1 MLDKMLYQ
9 MLYKLLEHLIEQSA
23 AGFRLIFSSDSVLFI
38 STRKFQKDVE
48 AKIDQMETETSK
60 PEIPKPETPI
70 PETPRQEKPK
80 LETPVPRSFAEPLP
94 EYFKENHQWNIGILK
109 APSCPNV
116 EVIRL
121 VKSSPFN
128 SDLRRYIRSHIKNQ
142 GASNKGVFF
151 IIGLHDASDQ
161 ANAQKFY
168 SVIHR
173 LNSEKISNFSFEAL
187 ILSLQRGE
195 MNCKTKWKNSM
206 ILLLA
211 ISLILIEISH
221 SKLLLDTDTSMNI
234 A

>member
-1 MLDKMLYQ
+1 MLRYFDAKSELNKRFDSPE
-9 MLYKLLEHLIEQSA
+9 LHSQSVRRPA
-23 AGFRLIFSSDSVLFI
+23 SP
-38 STRKFQKDVE
+38 K
-48 AKIDQMETETSK
+48 TSK
-60 PEIPKPETPI
+60 SGIPN
-70 PETPRQEKPK
+70 PETPRLEKPK
-80 LETPVPRSFAEPLP
+80 LETSVPRSFAEPLP

-116 EVIRL
+116 DVIRL

-128 SDLRRYIRSHIKNQ
+128 SDLRRYIRSHMKNQ

-151 IIGLHDASDQ
+151 LIGLHDAFDQ

-168 SVIHR
+168 SVMHR
-173 LNSEKISNFSFEAL
+173 LNSEKFSNFSFEAL